1 MALAQRMHSSL
12 GMKLSTFLTLTTAL
26 TLPAC
31 SSVAKDKGANDPDSF
46 EPAEPAE
53 LDHSPTPFKPM
64 DATPAEMNEMDP
76 EPAAQKTVYTDRD
89 PFIEPTLSAAC
100 GWDQPT
106 VFFSTDSAR
115 VGLVGGIKVELL
127 ATCLNNETLADD
139 PIVLTGYADERGT
152 DEYNRALGLR
162 RANAVKSDLVAAGVS
177 ASRIETYSRGEYFVD
192 SDDEH
197 KDDRRVVIKL
207 DK

>member
-1 MALAQRMHSSL
+1 MARALSP
-12 GMKLSTFLTLTTAL
+12 GMKLPNFLTLTAAL
-26 TLPAC
+26 MLPAC
-31 SSVAKDKGANDPDSF
+31 SSVAKDKGPNEPSSF
-46 EPAEPAE
+46 EPAEPAD
-53 LDHSPTPFKPM
+53 LDHSPTPFEPM

-76 EPAAQKTVYTDRD
+76 KPSAQKTVYTDRD
-89 PFIEPTLSAAC
+89 PFIAPTLSAAC
-100 GWDQPT
+100 GWDEPT
-106 VFFSTDSAR
+106 VFFATDSHR

-139 PIVLTGYADERGT
+139 PIVLMGYADERGE
-152 DEYNRALGLR
+152 DDYNRALGLR

-177 ASRIETYSRGEYFVD
+177 ASRIETYSKGEYFVD
-192 SDDEH
+192 GDDEF